1 MPKIRVIYLRANG
14 EIEFKTKKYGM
25 EPKIRIGE
33 KEIEF
38 NSKHIFKRIPK
49 FLKIFP
55 LWGFSKAYI
64 VVREGDSEPIS
75 IGELPKVTKE
85 KIEEWAKSKLIRVL
99 GLDLPRET
107 PLLAYIWT
115 ILLIVILILQIL
127 MLRGVRIF

>member
-14 EIEFKTKKYGM
+14 EIEFKTKKYSR
-25 EPKIRIGE
+25 EPKIRMGE

-49 FLKIFP
+49 FLGIFP

-64 VVREGDSEPIS
+64 VLREGDSEPIS

>member
-1 MPKIRVIYLRANG
+1 MPKIRVIYLRTNG

-75 IGELPKVTKE
+75 IDELPKVTKE

>member
-14 EIEFKTKKYGM
+14 EIEFKTEKYGM

-49 FLKIFP
+49 LLRIFP

-75 IGELPKVTKE
+75 INELPKITKE

-115 ILLIVILILQIL
+115 ILLILILILQIL
-127 MLRGVRIF
+127 MLRGVKIV

>member
-1 MPKIRVIYLRANG
+1 MPKIRVIYLRTNG